1 MPLAVPSHPV
11 TVMRATPLRT
21 RAKVSAH
28 WGLTGG
34 AGVVGPPVGTAV
46 PLEGVEDGVEGAEGV
61 EGGVE
66 GAEDDVGG
74 GDATGGG
81 AFTGGG
87 GSGPPGGAVTVTVE
101 VLPEDGVAGVQP
113 TRVADRTPAASAA
126 TGR

>member
-1 MPLAVPSHPV
+1 M
-11 TVMRATPLRT
+11 MRATPLCT

-28 WGLTGG
+28 WGSTGG

-46 PLEGVEDGVEGAEGV
+46 PPEVVEGGLEGV

-66 GAEDDVGG
+66 GGDAGVEGGDAGVEG

-81 AFTGGG
+81 A
-87 GSGPPGGAVTVTVE
+87 
-101 VLPEDGVAGVQP
+101 GVQP
-113 TRVADRTPAASAA
+113 TRVTDRTPAASAA